1 MFTGI
6 IEEKGKI
13 VSMNETGEAIVMTV
27 EAPEILSD
35 VKLGDSIAVNGVC
48 LTVASFEGSQFTVDL
63 MPETVRATSL
73 RLVSEGS
80 EVNLER
86 AMAAGGR
93 FGGHFVSGHVDGT
106 GIIKKKEADQN
117 AVYVEIEVEPK
128 LRQYLTMKGSVAVD
142 GTSLTIFGLT
152 DTSFTLSL
160 IPHTLKET
168 VMGSRQV
175 GDPVNVECDMLAKYV
190 EELLAVRFRTQ
201 EKPEAV
207 SESFLKEHGFQ

>member
-13 VSMNETGEAIVMTV
+13 VSMKETGKAIVMTV

-73 RLVSEGS
+73 RLVGEGS

-128 LRQYLTMKGSVAVD
+128 LRQYLAMKGSVAVD